1 MVLVICY
8 FWFIR
13 VRVNLLNRPM
23 QTFIGFKDALDLT
36 LSSVSVGKTELLP
49 LSRLTGKIL
58 AEDVVARVDCPSV
71 SSSRKDGYALVSS
84 DVSEACSQ
92 APVTLKVVGS
102 LVAGSS
108 REFKIK
114 RGQAVRITTGAPL
127 PGGADAVLSEE
138 FCRRKENAIVAHN
151 TAEAGRNIHARGRDI
166 RQGETVAQKGS
177 KLTPARIGL
186 LAAAGLAGALVYKPP
201 QVSVIATGD
210 EVVLPGD
217 RLRKGQ
223 LYASNMVTLCAWLSL
238 IGLDYTAQ
246 RVSDCKEDLEHAIT
260 TILPN
265 VDAILTSGG
274 AWGSERD
281 LILDVVQ
288 SLNWQGIYHRVRM
301 GPGKPV
307 GFGLVDKK
315 PFFCLPGGPP
325 SNEMA
330 FLQLAIPA
338 LLKLKGDHPIFFP
351 VAPAR
356 LAETVKGKND
366 WTEFIHARLEYRQ
379 NELWVY
385 PVLLK
390 STLKSMAIKEAL
402 IVIPEDRDKIDAGE
416 TIDIQLLTSSAVSH
430 LTT

>member
-1 MVLVICY
+1 
-8 FWFIR
+8 
-13 VRVNLLNRPM
+13 M

-36 LSSVSVGKTELLP
+36 LSNVSVGKPEFLP

-71 SSSRKDGYALVSS
+71 SSSRKDGYAIVSS

-108 REFKIK
+108 RELKIK
-114 RGQAVRITTGAPL
+114 RGQAIRITTGAPL

-138 FCRRKENAIVAHN
+138 FCRREENAIIAHN
-151 TAEAGRNIHARGRDI
+151 TAEAGRNIHVRGRDI
-166 RQGETVAQKGS
+166 SRGETVAEKGR

-186 LAAAGLAGALVYKPP
+186 LAAAGLDGALVYKSPK
-201 QVSVIATGD
+201 VSVIATGD

-217 RLRKGQ
+217 PLRKGQ
-223 LYASNMVTLCAWLSL
+223 LYASNMVTLCSWLTL
-238 IGLDYTAQ
+238 MGLDYTAQ
-246 RVSDCKEDLEHAIT
+246 RVSDRKEDLEHAIT
-260 TILPN
+260 TILPDA
-265 VDAILTSGG
+265 DAILTSGG

-281 LILDVVQ
+281 LILDVAQ

-307 GFGLVDKK
+307 GFGLMEKK

-338 LLKLKGDHPIFFP
+338 LLKLKGDHPVFFP
-351 VAPAR
+351 IAPAR

-366 WTEFIHARLEYRQ
+366 WTEFVHARLEYRQ

-385 PVLLK
+385 PAMLK
-390 STLKSMAIKEAL
+390 STLQSMARKEAL
-402 IVIPEDRDKIDAGE
+402 IIIPEGREKIDAGE
-416 TIDIQLLTSSAVSH
+416 TVDIQLLTSSAVSH
-430 LTT
+430 LATAPIT